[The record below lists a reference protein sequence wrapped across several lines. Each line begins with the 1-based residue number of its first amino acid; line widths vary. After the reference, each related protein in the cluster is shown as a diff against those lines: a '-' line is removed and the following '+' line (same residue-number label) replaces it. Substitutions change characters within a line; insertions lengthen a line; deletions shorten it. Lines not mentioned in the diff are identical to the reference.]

1 MSSEELSPSM
11 HKLEAELNEGRFE
24 RFVAEKGKG
33 ERKGGDKLG
42 MESRKQKHQQTRE
55 TCRACLDERGAK
67 KERLTQSN
75 QSKSKGEREYGIFG
89 YLSQGLIT
97 SFTVES

>member
-1 MSSEELSPSM
+1 MKDDSSDLWQ
-11 HKLEAELNEGRFE
+11 KR
-24 RFVAEKGKG
+24 GKG
-33 ERKGGDKLG
+33 RGKEGINWAWKA
-42 MESRKQKHQQTRE
+42 ESRNTNRRE
-55 TCRACLDERGAK
+55 KLAEPVWMRGGRK
-67 KERLTQSN
+67 KRLTQSN